1 MEKITKMVVQQSY
14 LIVKNEENNKNKN
27 KNYQEI
33 KLTCNKR

>member
-1 MEKITKMVVQQSY
+1 MVVQQSY

-33 KLTCNKR
+33 KLTYNKR